1 MEQQICLNFKI
12 KTQDNCV
19 QTNIIADSVIR
30 KQQIEITGSFIV
42 QEDKYWQVFIEIKN
56 KTKHFPYN
64 FPKNTE
70 IARLYFLILI
80 YHTEKQSRLYTS
92 KKSNSEIQYIKYRVF
107 NSTRCKKTLAK

>member
-19 QTNIIADSVIR
+19 QTYIIADSVIR

-70 IARLYFLILI
+70 IARLYFFNFNLSYRETIQTI
-80 YHTEKQSRLYTS
+80 YRQEK
-92 KKSNSEIQYIKYRVF
+92 
-107 NSTRCKKTLAK
+107 